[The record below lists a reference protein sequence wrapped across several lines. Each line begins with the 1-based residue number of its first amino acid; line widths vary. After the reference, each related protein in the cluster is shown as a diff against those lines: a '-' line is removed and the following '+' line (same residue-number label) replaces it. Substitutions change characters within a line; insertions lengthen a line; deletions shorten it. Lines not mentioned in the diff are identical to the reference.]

1 MIIKKSCVMVLTGL
15 LFIITV
21 TAQKNDLVTGSTK
34 TIYGEIGGPGALSVN
49 YDQRFKGEKG
59 LGFRVGIGGI
69 TVLVAGVFT
78 LPVGINYLQ
87 GSNGH
92 YLELGTG
99 LSGVTVYNG
108 AEFFDAR
115 NSTVIGY
122 FTVGYR
128 YQPLKKGFTGRIF
141 VSPLITPGGFFPIYG
156 GISAGI
162 RL

>member
-1 MIIKKSCVMVLTGL
+1 MIIRKSCAMVLAAL
-15 LFIITV
+15 LFAISV
-21 TAQKNDLVTGSTK
+21 NAQKNEPVTGTAK

-69 TVLVAGVFT
+69 NVLVAGLFT

-99 LSGVTVYNG
+99 LSAIAVYDGGN
-108 AEFFDAR
+108 FFDTR

-122 FTVGYR
+122 FTAGYR
-128 YQPLKKGFTGRIF
+128 YQPQKKGFTGRIF
-141 VSPLITPGGFFPIYG
+141 LSPLITPGGFFPIYG
-156 GISAGI
+156 GVSAGI